1 MLKAFFYINQFSKN
15 RARALVDSI
24 FSMAINSYICK
35 GCGYQYTY
43 RSVDWGLNSTPI
55 SCHEEVVVIFVTLG
69 VPTMTTNGS
78 RQGCLKS
85 QQWPIN
91 ISYFCACPWQVAFT
105 MIGTC
110 VLFLWTDKWS
120 VALGCIIFNPISAH
134 QEMRSHILQ
143 NNSSEIMK
151 LVEKYRNGYCNS
163 EVQFGRSFQPFKFL
177 FYTISRYL

>member
-1 MLKAFFYINQFSKN
+1 
-15 RARALVDSI
+15 
-24 FSMAINSYICK
+24 
-35 GCGYQYTY
+35 
-43 RSVDWGLNSTPI
+43 
-55 SCHEEVVVIFVTLG
+55 
-69 VPTMTTNGS
+69 MTTNGS

-110 VLFLWTDKWS
+110 VQFLWTDKWS

-134 QEMRSHILQ
+134 QEKRSHILQ

-151 LVEKYRNGYCNS
+151 LVEKYRNGDCYS
-163 EVQFGRSFQPFKFL
+163 EVQFGRSFQTFKFL
-177 FYTISRYL
+177 FYTISRYLGLFVVYYGTYMHAVHMNRLSPVMSLQRRAELCLVCNH